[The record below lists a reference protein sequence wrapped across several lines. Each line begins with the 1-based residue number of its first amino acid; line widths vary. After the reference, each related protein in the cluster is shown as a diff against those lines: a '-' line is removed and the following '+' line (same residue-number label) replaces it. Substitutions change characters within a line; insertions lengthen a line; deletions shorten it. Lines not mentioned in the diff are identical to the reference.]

1 MIIATNE
8 NQLEDRQMFFR
19 SLASFFLLSICFTS
33 SAMAQSTPRIV
44 SEPCKSAQS
53 VSTVELDRKMM
64 SLRST
69 LDDLERTRAKLS
81 SAAKAQREEL
91 DKKIRTN
98 QEALIELTFMLEC
111 YRRDLQDDPVLI
123 TDTEKPAP
131 PTRGTGS
138 GGQPRSTW
146 TAITTYYAT
155 NREWTGKGDY
165 GSNRAQRLEY
175 GRAEI
180 SIPTSRQPGE
190 LPLPTLWKLELK
202 PDPNKHFILR
212 NVEPLKGNAVRAA
225 LSSALRSV
233 DTKSVLLFVH
243 GYNTTF
249 ADVALRTAQLAHD
262 LSFRGLPLFFSWPS
276 AGSARSYFR
285 DEEMAQLSEP
295 AFSQLLDD
303 IAALGA
309 TDVYV
314 IAHSLGNRIVTNA
327 LKERTRRPTPK
338 ISELLL
344 AAPDVNEQIFR
355 EQIVPALAAM
365 KNTRRTIYASSTDV
379 ALKAAK
385 IGHGFR
391 RVGDAAGS
399 VLTFAGYDTVD
410 VTQAAPIVRSYGH
423 SYVMD
428 SPRVLDDIADTLIRR
443 KPVTER
449 GLVRMQIPPDTF
461 WSLR

>member
-1 MIIATNE
+1 
-8 NQLEDRQMFFR
+8 MFFR
-19 SLASFFLLSICFTS
+19 WLFGSFFLLPIFTS
-33 SAMAQSTPRIV
+33 PAVAQTTPRIV
-44 SEPCKSAQS
+44 SEPCKAQS
-53 VSTVELDRKMM
+53 VSVLELDRKMM
-64 SLRST
+64 SLRAT
-69 LDDLERTRAKLS
+69 VDNLEMTRAKLS
-81 SAAKAQREEL
+81 PDAKAQRQEL
-91 DKKIRTN
+91 DKKIREN
-98 QEALIELTFMLEC
+98 QEALIELTFALEC
-111 YRRDLQDDPVLI
+111 HRRDLKDDPVLI
-123 TDTEKPAP
+123 TDAESGAP
-131 PTRGTGS
+131 PTRGPS
-138 GGQPRSTW
+138 RGGRLGGTW
-146 TAITTYYAT
+146 AAITTFYAT

-165 GSNRAQRLEY
+165 GSNRTQRLEY
-175 GRAEI
+175 GRAEV
-180 SIPTSRQPGE
+180 SIPTSRRPGE

-212 NVEPLKGNAVRAA
+212 NIEPLKGNAVRAQ
-225 LSSALRSV
+225 LRSALGSS

-243 GYNTTF
+243 GFNTTF
-249 ADVALRTAQLAHD
+249 TDVALRTAQLAHD

-276 AGSARSYFR
+276 AGNARSYFK
-285 DEEMAQLSEP
+285 DEEVAQLSVP
-295 AFSQLLDD
+295 QFNQLLDD

-344 AAPDVNEQIFR
+344 AAPDINEQIFR
-355 EQIVPALAAM
+355 EQIVPTLAAM
-365 KNTRRTIYASSTDV
+365 KNTRRTIYASSNDV

-385 IGHGFR
+385 IAHGFR
-391 RVGDAAGS
+391 RVGDAAGG
-399 VLTFAGYDTVD
+399 VLTFAGYDTVE

-428 SPRVLDDIADTLIRR
+428 SPRVLDDIADILIRR

-449 GLVRMQIPPDTF
+449 GLVRTQIPPDTF

>member
-8 NQLEDRQMFFR
+8 NQSEDRQMFFR

-165 GSNRAQRLEY
+165 GSNRTQKLEY
-175 GRAEI
+175 GRAEV

-190 LPLPTLWKLELK
+190 LPLPNLWKLEFK
-202 PDPNKHFILR
+202 PDPSKHFILK
-212 NVEPLKGNAVRAA
+212 NVEPLKGNAARSG
-225 LSSALRSV
+225 LKSALGST

-243 GYNTTF
+243 GYNTSF

-262 LSFRGLPLFFSWPS
+262 LSFRGLPMFFSWPS
-276 AGSARSYFR
+276 AGNIRSYFR

-295 AFSQLLDD
+295 AFNQLLED

-309 TDVYV
+309 TDVYLV
-314 IAHSLGNRIVTNA
+314 AHSLGNRLVTNV
-327 LKERTRRPTPK
+327 LKQRTKRPTPK

-344 AAPDVNEQIFR
+344 AAPDINEEIFR
-355 EQIVPALAAM
+355 EQVVPALATM
-365 KNTRRTIYASSTDV
+365 RNTRRTIYASSNDV

-385 IGHGFR
+385 IAHEFR
-391 RVGDAAGS
+391 RVGDAAGG
-399 VLTFAGYDTVD
+399 VLTFAGYDIVD
-410 VTQAAPIVRSYGH
+410 MSQAAPIVRAYGH

-428 SPRVLDDIADTLIRR
+428 SPRVLNDIADTFIRR
-443 KPVTER
+443 KPIAQR
-449 GLVRMQIPPDTF
+449 GLVQIPPNTF

>member
-1 MIIATNE
+1 MT
-8 NQLEDRQMFFR
+8 QV
-19 SLASFFLLSICFTS
+19 
-33 SAMAQSTPRIV
+33 TPRIV
-44 SEPCKSAQS
+44 SEPCRNEQDVS
-53 VSTVELDRKMM
+53 VRELDRKMIL
-64 SLRST
+64 LRTT
-69 LDDLERTRAKLS
+69 LDDLEKTRAKL
-81 SAAKAQREEL
+81 APDANAQRQDL
-91 DKKIRTN
+91 DKKIRGN
-98 QEALIELTFMLEC
+98 QEALIDLTFALEC
-111 YRRDLQDDPVLI
+111 HRRDLQDDPVLI
-123 TDTEKPAP
+123 QDAESRAGGAP
-131 PTRGTGS
+131 PSRSPTTG
-138 GGQPRSTW
+138 GGQRVGTW
-146 TAITTYYAT
+146 AAITTYYAT

-175 GRAEI
+175 GRAEV
-180 SIPTSRQPGE
+180 SIPTPRRPGE
-190 LPLPTLWKLELK
+190 LPVPTLWKLELK

-212 NVEPLKGNAVRAA
+212 NVEPLKGNAVRAQ
-225 LSSALRSV
+225 LLSALRSTE
-233 DTKSVLLFVH
+233 TKSVLLFVH
-243 GYNTTF
+243 GFNTTF

-285 DEEMAQLSEP
+285 DEEVAQLSEP
-295 AFSQLLDD
+295 AFNQVLDD

-327 LKERTRRPTPK
+327 LKVRTKQATPK

-365 KNTRRTIYASSTDV
+365 RNTRRTIYASSNDV

-385 IGHGFR
+385 IAHEFR
-391 RVGDAAGS
+391 RVGDTAGG

-428 SPRVLDDIADTLIRR
+428 NPKVLDDIANALIRR
-443 KPVTER
+443 KPIAER
-449 GLVRMQIPPDTF
+449 GLDRKQDPPNTF
-461 WSLR
+461 WLLR

>member
-1 MIIATNE
+1 M
-8 NQLEDRQMFFR
+8 LFR
-19 SLASFFLLSICFTS
+19 WLFGLFFLLPICFS
-33 SAMAQSTPRIV
+33 SPAMAQITPRIV
-44 SEPCKSAQS
+44 SEPCRNVQNISAR
-53 VSTVELDRKMM
+53 ELDQKMT
-64 SLRST
+64 SLRTT
-69 LDDLERTRAKLS
+69 LDNLEKTRVSLS
-81 SAAKAQREEL
+81 PDAKAQRQEH
-91 DKKIRTN
+91 DKKIRAI
-98 QEALIELTFMLEC
+98 QEALIDLTFALEC

-123 TDTEKPAP
+123 QDAESGAGGAP
-131 PTRGTGS
+131 PSRGPTRG
-138 GGQPRSTW
+138 GGPPVGTW
-146 TAITTYYAT
+146 AAITTYYAT
-155 NREWTGKGDY
+155 NREWTGKEGY

-175 GRAEI
+175 GRAEV
-180 SIPTSRQPGE
+180 SIPTSRRPGE
-190 LPLPTLWKLELK
+190 LPVPTLWKLELK

-225 LSSALRSV
+225 LRSALGSS

-243 GYNTTF
+243 GFNTTF
-249 ADVALRTAQLAHD
+249 DDVALRTAQLAHD

-276 AGSARSYFR
+276 AGNARSYFR
-285 DEEMAQLSEP
+285 DEEMAQLSVP
-295 AFSQLLDD
+295 PFNQLLDD
-303 IAALGA
+303 IAAVGA

-327 LKERTRRPTPK
+327 IKERTRRPIPK

-365 KNTRRTIYASSTDV
+365 KNTRRTIYASSNDV
-379 ALKAAK
+379 ALKAAN
-385 IGHGFR
+385 IAHGFR
-391 RVGDAAGS
+391 RVGDAAGG

-410 VTQAAPIVRSYGH
+410 VTQAAPIIRSYGH
-423 SYVMD
+423 SYVLD

-449 GLVRMQIPPDTF
+449 GLVRTQVPPNTF

>member
-1 MIIATNE
+1 M
-8 NQLEDRQMFFR
+8 LFR
-19 SLASFFLLSICFTS
+19 WLFGSFFLLPIFFTNP
-33 SAMAQSTPRIV
+33 AMAQIAPRIA
-44 SEPCKSAQS
+44 SEPCRNVQNVS
-53 VSTVELDRKMM
+53 VRELDQKMM
-64 SLRST
+64 SLRAT
-69 LDDLERTRAKLS
+69 LDNLERTRAKLS
-81 SAAKAQREEL
+81 PDAKAHKQDL
-91 DKKIRTN
+91 DNKIRAN
-98 QEALIELTFMLEC
+98 QEALIELTFALEC
-111 YRRDLQDDPVLI
+111 HRRDLQDDPVLI
-123 TDTEKPAP
+123 TDAESGAP
-131 PTRGTGS
+131 PTRGPS
-138 GGQPRSTW
+138 RGGRLGGTW
-146 TAITTYYAT
+146 AAITTFYAT

-165 GSNRAQRLEY
+165 GSNRTQRLEY
-175 GRAEI
+175 GRAEV
-180 SIPTSRQPGE
+180 SIPTARQPGE
-190 LPLPTLWKLELK
+190 LPLPILWKLELK

-212 NVEPLKGNAVRAA
+212 NVEPLKGSAVRAQ
-225 LSSALRSV
+225 LRSALGSS

-243 GYNTTF
+243 GFNTTF
-249 ADVALRTAQLAHD
+249 TDVALRTAQLAHD

-276 AGSARSYFR
+276 AGNARSYFR
-285 DEEMAQLSEP
+285 DEEMAQLSVP
-295 AFSQLLDD
+295 QFNQLLDD

-327 LKERTRRPTPK
+327 LKERTRRPIPK

-365 KNTRRTIYASSTDV
+365 KNTRRTIYASSNDV

-385 IGHGFR
+385 IAHGFR
-391 RVGDAAGS
+391 RVGDAAGG

-410 VTQAAPIVRSYGH
+410 VTQGAPIVRSYGH

-428 SPRVLDDIADTLIRR
+428 SPRVLDDIADVLIRR

-449 GLVRMQIPPDTF
+449 GLVRTQIPPDSF

>member
-1 MIIATNE
+1 MT
-8 NQLEDRQMFFR
+8 QV
-19 SLASFFLLSICFTS
+19 
-33 SAMAQSTPRIV
+33 TPRIV
-44 SEPCKSAQS
+44 SDPCRNEQNVS
-53 VSTVELDRKMM
+53 VRELDRKMIL
-64 SLRST
+64 LRTT
-69 LDDLERTRAKLS
+69 LDDLEKPRAKL
-81 SAAKAQREEL
+81 APDANAQRQEL
-91 DKKIRTN
+91 EKKIRAN
-98 QEALIELTFMLEC
+98 QEALIDLTFALEC
-111 YRRDLQDDPVLI
+111 HRRDLQDDPVLI
-123 TDTEKPAP
+123 QDAESRAGGAP
-131 PTRGTGS
+131 P
-138 GGQPRSTW
+138 PRSPTTDRGQRVGTW
-146 TAITTYYAT
+146 AAITTYYAT
-155 NREWTGKGDY
+155 NREWIGKGDY
-165 GSNRAQRLEY
+165 GSNRVQRLEY
-175 GRAEI
+175 GRAEV
-180 SIPTSRQPGE
+180 SIPTSRRPGE
-190 LPLPTLWKLELK
+190 LPVPTLWKLELK

-212 NVEPLKGNAVRAA
+212 NVEPLKDNAVRAQ
-225 LSSALRSV
+225 LRSALRSTE
-233 DTKSVLLFVH
+233 TKSVLLFVH
-243 GYNTTF
+243 GFNTTF

-285 DEEMAQLSEP
+285 DEEMAQLSVP
-295 AFSQLLDD
+295 QFNQLLDEL
-303 IAALGA
+303 AALGA

-355 EQIVPALAAM
+355 EQIAPALAAM
-365 KNTRRTIYASSTDV
+365 KNTRRTIYASSNDV
-379 ALKAAK
+379 ALKAAN
-385 IGHGFR
+385 IAHGFR

-443 KPVTER
+443 KPITER

>member
-1 MIIATNE
+1 
-8 NQLEDRQMFFR
+8 MFFR
-19 SLASFFLLSICFTS
+19 WRFGSFVLLPICFIS
-33 SAMAQSTPRIV
+33 PAVAQITPRIV
-44 SEPCKSAQS
+44 SEPCKNVQS
-53 VSTVELDRKMM
+53 VSVRELDQKMM
-64 SLRST
+64 SLRAT
-69 LDDLERTRAKLS
+69 LENLKRTRASLS
-81 SAAKAQREEL
+81 ADAKAQRQEL
-91 DKKIRTN
+91 DKTIRAN
-98 QEALIELTFMLEC
+98 QEALIELTFAREC

-123 TDTEKPAP
+123 TDTESPAP
-131 PTRGTGS
+131 PTRGRGG
-138 GGQPRSTW
+138 GGQRRSTW

-165 GSNRAQRLEY
+165 GSNRTQRLEY
-175 GRAEI
+175 GRAEV

-212 NVEPLKGNAVRAA
+212 NVEPLKGNAVRAQ
-225 LSSALRSV
+225 LSSALGST

-249 ADVALRTAQLAHD
+249 SDVALRAAQLAND
-262 LSFRGLPLFFSWPS
+262 LSFRGLPMFFSWPS
-276 AGSARSYFR
+276 AGNIRGYFR

-295 AFSQLLDD
+295 AFNQVLED

-309 TDVYV
+309 TDVYL
-314 IAHSLGNRIVTNA
+314 IAHSLGNRLVTNV
-327 LKERTRRPTPK
+327 LRQRTKRTNPK

-344 AAPDVNEQIFR
+344 AAPDVNEEIFR
-355 EQIVPALAAM
+355 EQIVPALATM
-365 KNTRRTIYASSTDV
+365 QNMRRTIYASSNDV

-385 IGHGFR
+385 IAHEFR
-391 RVGDAAGS
+391 RVGDATGG

-410 VTQAAPIVRSYGH
+410 MSQAAPIVRAYGH

-428 SPRVLDDIADTLIRR
+428 SPRVLNDIGDTFIRR
-443 KPVTER
+443 KPITER
-449 GLVRMQIPPDTF
+449 GLVQNPPNTF

>member
-1 MIIATNE
+1 
-8 NQLEDRQMFFR
+8 MFFR
-19 SLASFFLLSICFTS
+19 RLFGSFVLLPICFMS
-33 SAMAQSTPRIV
+33 PAVAQVTPRIV
-44 SEPCKSAQS
+44 SEPCKNVQS
-53 VSTVELDRKMM
+53 VSVRELDQKMM
-64 SLRST
+64 SLRAT
-69 LDDLERTRAKLS
+69 LDNLKRTRASLS
-81 SAAKAQREEL
+81 ADAKTQRQEL

-98 QEALIELTFMLEC
+98 QEALIELTFAREC

-123 TDTEKPAP
+123 TDAEP
-131 PTRGTGS
+131 PTRSTGS
-138 GGQPRSTW
+138 GGRRGGTW
-146 TAITTYYAT
+146 AAITTYYAT

-180 SIPTSRQPGE
+180 SIPTSRQAGE

-202 PDPNKHFILR
+202 PDPSKHFILR
-212 NVEPLKGNAVRAA
+212 NVEPLKGNAVRAQ
-225 LSSALRSV
+225 LSSALGST

-249 ADVALRTAQLAHD
+249 TDVALRTAQLAHD
-262 LSFRGLPLFFSWPS
+262 LSFRGLPLFFTWPS
-276 AGSARSYFR
+276 AGNTRSYFR

-295 AFSQLLDD
+295 AFNQVLDD

-309 TDVYV
+309 TDVYL
-314 IAHSLGNRIVTNA
+314 IAHSLGNRLVTNV
-327 LKERTRRPTPK
+327 LKQRTKRANPK

-344 AAPDVNEQIFR
+344 AAPDVNEEIFR
-355 EQIVPALAAM
+355 EQIVPALATM
-365 KNTRRTIYASSTDV
+365 QNMRRTIYASSNDV

-385 IGHGFR
+385 FAHEFR
-391 RVGDAAGS
+391 RVGDATGG

-410 VTQAAPIVRSYGH
+410 MTLAAPIIRSYGH

-428 SPRVLDDIADTLIRR
+428 SPRVLNDISDTFIRR
-443 KPVTER
+443 KPITER
-449 GLVRMQIPPDTF
+449 GLVQNPPNAF

>member
-1 MIIATNE
+1 
-8 NQLEDRQMFFR
+8 MFSRWLFG
-19 SLASFFLLSICFTS
+19 SFVLLPICFTS
-33 SAMAQSTPRIV
+33 PAAAQITPRIV
-44 SEPCKSAQS
+44 SEPCKNVQS
-53 VSTVELDRKMM
+53 GSVLELDRKMM
-64 SLRST
+64 SLRAS
-69 LDDLERTRAKLS
+69 LDNLERTRAKLS
-81 SAAKAQREEL
+81 PDAKAQRQEL
-91 DKKIRTN
+91 DKKIRAN
-98 QEALIELTFMLEC
+98 QEALIELTFALEC
-111 YRRDLQDDPVLI
+111 HRRDLQDDPVLI
-123 TDTEKPAP
+123 TDTESSAP
-131 PTRGTGS
+131 PIRG
-138 GGQPRSTW
+138 GGRRGGTW
-146 TAITTYYAT
+146 AAITTYYAT

-165 GSNRAQRLEY
+165 SSNRAQRLEY

-276 AGSARSYFR
+276 AGNIRGYFR

-295 AFSQLLDD
+295 AFNQMLDD

-314 IAHSLGNRIVTNA
+314 IAHSLGNRLVTNV
-327 LKERTRRPTPK
+327 LKQRTNRTMPK

-344 AAPDVNEQIFR
+344 AAPDVNEEIFR

-365 KNTRRTIYASSTDV
+365 RNTRRTIYASSTDV

-385 IGHGFR
+385 IAHEFR
-391 RVGDAAGS
+391 RVGDATGG
-399 VLTFAGYDTVD
+399 VPTFAGYDTVD
-410 VTQAAPIVRSYGH
+410 MSQAAPVIRSYGH

-428 SPRVLDDIADTLIRR
+428 SPRVLNDIADTFIRR
-443 KPVTER
+443 KPITDR
-449 GLVRMQIPPDTF
+449 GLVQVPPNTF